1 MADPKECPDCHG
13 SGCIVDVIHSEW
25 PDGAYRQYFNPL
37 LGGRCKGS
45 GWIVNLIMDESMQK
59 RYFEGGGH
67 V

>member
-1 MADPKECPDCHG
+1 MNAEQCSDCHG
-13 SGCIVDVIHSEW
+13 TGVIVETLHSCW
-25 PDGAYRQYFNPL
+25 PDGHYRRFMDPSL
-37 LGGRCKGS
+37 CGRCRGS